1 LGAVICAKFAA
12 EGSNVMINYVSSK
25 DKAEEVAGKC
35 EKDFGVKVAIVQG
48 VCSILHAV

>member
-1 LGAVICAKFAA
+1 
-12 EGSNVMINYVSSK
+12 MINYVSSK